1 MGFGYNGRSN
11 YATWNV
17 ILWLSNDFILYNAM
31 QGFKTY
37 ATPFRSF
44 RQELKDSVGYT
55 ETKDGISLW
64 NPILNIAEIN
74 EFIRSEDSM
83 KPFVDGLA
91 DYSIAYT

>member
-1 MGFGYNGRSN
+1 MGYEYNGRSN
-11 YATWNV
+11 YETWNV

-55 ETKDGISLW
+55 DTKDGVSLW
-64 NPILNIAEIN
+64 SASLNIAEIN
-74 EFIRSEDSM
+74 EFIRSEDSI
-83 KPFVDGLA
+83 P
-91 DYSIAYT
+91 AYPTRLLINT